1 MCTVVNKQFE
11 KINRWTIFF
20 IKVTLPFIRGGKI
33 KRSNLLNNNNMVSKS
48 VTSNIFVQL
57 GGHPITNSQL
67 LNSVYLLPQKT
78 LLFFLSVENTG
89 QHNSCQEKSHLQKGR
104 SNTAPRRLTLASRTL
119 HFLQCFTL
127 MWPHGVSLHHSSRY
141 KSPSCSSSL
150 TRSNP
155 HALTPPHVSFCHH
168 HRERTII
175 LPITVAFFTDNFRRM
190 FSSSHGQN
198 SRLGKQGTEPE

>member
-1 MCTVVNKQFE
+1 
-11 KINRWTIFF
+11 
-20 IKVTLPFIRGGKI
+20 
-33 KRSNLLNNNNMVSKS
+33 MVSKS

-67 LNSVYLLPQKT
+67 SNCLPAST
-78 LLFFLSVENTG
+78 EDFAVFLSVENTG

-104 SNTAPRRLTLASRTL
+104 SNTAPGRLRPGPPERYIFFSVLPLCVS
-119 HFLQCFTL
+119 
-127 MWPHGVSLHHSSRY
+127 WPHGVSLHHSSRY

-155 HALTPPHVSFCHH
+155 HALIPPHVSFCHH

-198 SRLGKQGTEPE
+198 GRLGKQGTEPE